1 MSSAACVW
9 KAVVSGNELVC
20 VCLSGAKREHDS
32 QWVDDKT
39 VKACTACGFQFNVIV
54 RRHHCRACG
63 NVFCRYC
70 SQERWQLPR
79 FDYHSPVRV
88 CVDCG
93 IMCEKAVKLQEA
105 INNNDVEEVGRLVRG
120 GYFDLYVGIYP
131 PLTLAA
137 AEGFP
142 EICRVLICGKADVN
156 HAVSAVG
163 GRSWGEHVGVTA
175 LHAVCRSEGPTRFKA
190 VYNTVEVVRLL
201 TSAGAQVI
209 ARTASG
215 HTA

>member
-1 MSSAACVW
+1 
-9 KAVVSGNELVC
+9 
-20 VCLSGAKREHDS
+20 
-32 QWVDDKT
+32 
-39 VKACTACGFQFNVIV
+39 
-54 RRHHCRACG
+54 
-63 NVFCRYC
+63 
-70 SQERWQLPR
+70 
-79 FDYHSPVRV
+79 
-88 CVDCG
+88 
-93 IMCEKAVKLQEA
+93 MCEKAVKLQEA

-163 GRSWGEHVGVTA
+163 GRSWGEHMGVTA

-201 TSAGAQVI
+201 TSAGAQVGLRAQQAGTPLERAPI
-209 ARTASG
+209 EPQQSLNRALTEPSKSLTSALTNNYHRLIT
-215 HTA
+215 